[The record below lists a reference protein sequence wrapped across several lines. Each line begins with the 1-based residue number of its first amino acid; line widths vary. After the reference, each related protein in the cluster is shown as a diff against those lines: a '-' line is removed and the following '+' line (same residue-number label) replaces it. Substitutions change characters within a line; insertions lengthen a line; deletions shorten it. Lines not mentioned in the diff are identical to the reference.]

1 MGTGEPLLR
10 PLPVAYGPR
19 TQTASPRDPG
29 RAPARGLF
37 RMPLLVVGCNHQR
50 APLEVLER
58 LAVSADDLP
67 KVLHDVLALEHVTES
82 VIISTC
88 NRIEV
93 YAQVTRFHP
102 GLHEVR
108 SWLAQRGDIHP
119 QDLDDLQYSYHDERA
134 AAHLFAVAGGL
145 DSMVVG
151 ERQIAS
157 QVKQAMEVAREE
169 GAARR
174 VLQRLFNQAVS
185 VGRRVRRES
194 RIGEGAS
201 SMVDVGLAVAD
212 QRRGLPLAGARVVV
226 LGAGELGALTAR
238 RIAELG
244 AGHVTVWNRSQ
255 DKAER
260 VASKLAGQVPHRVE
274 PHLEAA
280 LLGAE
285 VVVCTTGASA
295 PILDAELVARAL
307 ASERGD
313 AGQPPVVLLDLGVP
327 RNVES
332 ACAELPGIE
341 VIDVS
346 DVRHVAD
353 RDLAEV
359 LLADARQIVEE
370 EVVRFRAWNRAAD
383 VEPTIR
389 ALRGQADAV
398 RLAEL
403 DRLRGKLATLDE
415 DQRTAVDALTRGI
428 VNTLLHQPTVR
439 LKQLADLGG
448 ADPGVELLRELFDL
462 PDDGS

>member
-1 MGTGEPLLR
+1 
-10 PLPVAYGPR
+10 
-19 TQTASPRDPG
+19 
-29 RAPARGLF
+29 
-37 RMPLLVVGCNHQR
+37 MPLLVVGCNHQR
-50 APLEVLER
+50 TPLEVLER
-58 LAVSADDLP
+58 LAVPADDLP
-67 KVLHDVLALEHVTES
+67 KALHSVLQLEHVSES

-93 YAQVTRFHP
+93 YAHVTRFHP

-108 SWLAQRGDIHP
+108 SWLAERGDIHP
-119 QDLDDLQYSYHDERA
+119 QDLDELQYSYHDEGA

-151 ERQIAS
+151 ERQIAG
-157 QVKQAMEVAREE
+157 QVKQAMEIAREE

-174 VLQRLFNQAVS
+174 VLQRVFRQAVS

-212 QRRGLPLAGARVVV
+212 QRRGRPLAGAEVAV

-244 AGHVTVWNRSQ
+244 AGHVTVWNRSL

-260 VASKLAGQVPHRVE
+260 LAAKLGARVPHRVE
-274 PHLEAA
+274 TDLEQA
-280 LLGAE
+280 LIGAE
-285 VVVCTTGASA
+285 VVVCTTGASQ
-295 PILDAELVARAL
+295 PILDRAVVERTLVAGRSAAATAPQDDAA
-307 ASERGD
+307 AST
-313 AGQPPVVLLDLGVP
+313 QPVILLDLGVP
-327 RNVES
+327 RNVEPG
-332 ACAELPGIE
+332 CAELPGIE

-346 DVRHVAD
+346 DVRDVAD
-353 RDLAEV
+353 REHADALLAE
-359 LLADARQIVEE
+359 ARQIVEE
-370 EVVRFRAWNRAAD
+370 EVGRFRAWSRAAD

-389 ALRGQADAV
+389 ALRGQAEGV

-403 DRLRGKLATLDE
+403 DRLRGKLASLDE
-415 DQRTAVDALTRGI
+415 EQRAAVDALTRGI

-448 ADPGVELLRELFDL
+448 ADTGVELLRELFDL